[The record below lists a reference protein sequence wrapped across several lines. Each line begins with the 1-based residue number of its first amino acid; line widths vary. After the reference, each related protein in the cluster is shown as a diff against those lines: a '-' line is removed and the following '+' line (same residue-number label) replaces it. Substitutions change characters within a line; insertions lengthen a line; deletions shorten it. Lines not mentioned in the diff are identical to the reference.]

1 MPAST
6 KTRLGLRFAA
16 WLSLILGL
24 YGIVAVAS
32 LVGLLAGGF
41 AGAMK
46 TMISLA
52 VLTDRPDS
60 RTTRIVKSGLV
71 LSALAL
77 SACVAVLLAVWLL

>member
-46 TMISLA
+46 TMI
-52 VLTDRPDS
+52 
-60 RTTRIVKSGLV
+60 
-71 LSALAL
+71 
-77 SACVAVLLAVWLL
+77 